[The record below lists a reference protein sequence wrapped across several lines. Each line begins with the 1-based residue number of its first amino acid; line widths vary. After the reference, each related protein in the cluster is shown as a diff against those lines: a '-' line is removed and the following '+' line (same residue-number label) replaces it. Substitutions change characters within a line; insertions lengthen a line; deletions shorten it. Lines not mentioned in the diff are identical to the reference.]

1 MNSQEADGNHAPL
14 HGALIDLAHVGSH
27 EHSSAADP
35 QKVDALGSVSDLSS
49 ACTRLNAWAPW
60 MLVFI
65 AVLVSLAAGCASNTP
80 AHSKQA
86 STEPN
91 LLRGIREALSSPST
105 PAAHRLPPAV
115 AQALVP
121 PADLSMPTLAGRA
134 PEPRFDLNVANL
146 PVAQVFTAL
155 ARDTRYSIVLDPEL
169 KGSVNVSLKDVTLL
183 EALDTLRDLY
193 GYEYRVQGT
202 RIFVQ
207 NAALT
212 TRVFQ
217 INYLNTSRSGR
228 SDVRVTSGSIALSG
242 SNGTSSSSGSGSSGS
257 SGTTPTGGQGG
268 GSQSSQGGS
277 STESSRITT
286 QMRNDLWG
294 ELEAS
299 LRLLLGSDGKTGEG
313 RQLIVSPQS
322 GVVVVRALPRELRAI
337 EQYLRASRLNVERQ
351 VMLEAKIID
360 VQLRQGTQSGIN
372 WASFV
377 GGGAGQNHRGSVGLL
392 NPGTQLGNSGNLNGG
407 VLTANP
413 GSTLN
418 LGAASSSGLLGLA
431 FQTSNFA
438 ALLSFLETQG
448 EVQVLSSP
456 RIAALNNQK
465 AVLKV
470 GTDDFFVTSVSTNIQ
485 NGTGSTGNVVT
496 PTITVQPFFSGIAL
510 DVTPQIDEDGN
521 ITLHVHPSV
530 SNVTERNKVLNLGDL
545 GSFTLPL
552 ASSSV
557 SETDTIV
564 RARDGN
570 IVAIGGLMKT
580 TRSNSRQQLP
590 GAGDLPFIGA
600 LFGSRSNETEKH
612 ELVILIKPTVIH
624 SDEQND
630 ALRAQSL
637 ERIDAMTPSG
647 HTR

>member
-1 MNSQEADGNHAPL
+1 MNPHSPENPSPL
-14 HGALIDLAHVGSH
+14 HGALVDLSAQ
-27 EHSSAADP
+27 EQQRKAAASAAHASP
-35 QKVDALGSVSDLSS
+35 HANVMVWVMVLALIVSAL
-49 ACTRLNAWAPW
+49 
-60 MLVFI
+60 
-65 AVLVSLAAGCASNTP
+65 AGCALLPTAAPSETKAPSTSPTP
-80 AHSKQA
+80 PSVL
-86 STEPN
+86 P
-91 LLRGIREALSSPST
+91 GIREALGTPSRPRT
-105 PAAHRLPPAV
+105 DKLPPAV

-121 PADLSMPTLAGRA
+121 AADLSMPTLAGRNT
-134 PEPRFDLNVANL
+134 EPRFDLNVANL
-146 PVAQVFTAL
+146 PIAQVLSAL

-169 KGSVNVSLKDVTLL
+169 KGNVNVNLKDVTLL
-183 EALDTLRDLY
+183 EALDTLRELY

-217 INYLNTSRSGR
+217 INYLNTNRSGR
-228 SDVRVTSGSIALSG
+228 SDVRVTSGSIALGSGGGGGGGSSGGSG
-242 SNGTSSSSGSGSSGS
+242 SGSGSGSSGN
-257 SGTTPTGGQGG
+257 SG
-268 GSQSSQGGS
+268 SNSSQPSSGGS

-286 QMRNDLWG
+286 HMRNDLWA
-294 ELEAS
+294 ELDAS
-299 LRLLLGSDGKTGEG
+299 LRLLLGNDGKPGEG

-322 GVVVVRALPRELRAI
+322 GVIVVRALPRELRAI
-337 EQYLRASRLNVERQ
+337 EQYLRAARLNVERQ
-351 VMLEAKIID
+351 VMLEAKIVD
-360 VQLRQGTQSGIN
+360 VRLRQSAQSGIN
-372 WASFV
+372 WATFA
-377 GGGAGQNHRGSVGLL
+377 GGGAGQNHRGSFGLL
-392 NPGTQLGNSGNLNGG
+392 NPGTQLSVSGNLTGG
-407 VLTANP
+407 TLTANP
-413 GSTLN
+413 GNTLN
-418 LGAASSSGLLGLA
+418 LGAAASSGLMGLA
-431 FQTSNFA
+431 FQTGSFA

-485 NGTGSTGNVVT
+485 SNTSGSNVVT

-580 TRSNSRQQLP
+580 ARGKDRTQVP
-590 GAGDLPFIGA
+590 GAGNLPLIGA
-600 LFGSRSNETEKH
+600 LFGSRSEEIEKH

-624 SDEQND
+624 TDAQAD
-630 ALRAQSL
+630 ALRNESL
-637 ERIDAMTPSG
+637 ERIEAMTPAPTG
-647 HTR
+647 R